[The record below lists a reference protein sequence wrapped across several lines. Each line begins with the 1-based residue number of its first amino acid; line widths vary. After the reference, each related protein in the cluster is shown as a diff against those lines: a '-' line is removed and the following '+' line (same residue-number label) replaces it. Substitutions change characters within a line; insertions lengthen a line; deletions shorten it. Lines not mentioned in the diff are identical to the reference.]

1 MIKRLFNLY
10 DDIFKKLKLEIYTD
24 ESGTIYGKWFDK
36 NEKLIFSRN
45 HFGTLWVDDC
55 DSYTTLWIYSKA
67 LSLNKE
73 EFELSLIDYLN
84 LKYQNQSKN
93 RPIKSI
99 GDENHCLEDMEDETE
114 NLQETIRRILR
125 EDYSP
130 AGKEIIPNKIVV
142 HKSNPMFRDRIL
154 EEGLKVRVGECYQIY
169 VNREQ
174 RDPNKIKCKPVIF
187 ATNSTKKR
195 DLFDSTYDDDIW
207 EINTEMIP
215 DVKWYVD
222 RHYGSKSKHIVTYQ
236 DIPTEAITLIYEGT
250 GESEDLI
257 EESIRRILR
266 EETDFYY
273 NLKTVAFEELPF
285 EYQRSLIIYMYEGPV
300 VDWSLDLDRDIVS
313 KNDELVKV
321 LINDYMSVGRNK
333 NKSFAY
339 GIVPMKTLTKEIAE
353 RMGYDN
359 YNDYHKDYV
368 GSNYV
373 QKHKESVW
381 PIILNPDNDELIED
395 GWHRFHD
402 YYSRGLKKVPV
413 VMFM

>member
-114 NLQETIRRILR
+114 NLQ
-125 EDYSP
+125 
-130 AGKEIIPNKIVV
+130 
-142 HKSNPMFRDRIL
+142 
-154 EEGLKVRVGECYQIY
+154 
-169 VNREQ
+169 
-174 RDPNKIKCKPVIF
+174 
-187 ATNSTKKR
+187 
-195 DLFDSTYDDDIW
+195 
-207 EINTEMIP
+207 
-215 DVKWYVD
+215 
-222 RHYGSKSKHIVTYQ
+222 
-236 DIPTEAITLIYEGT
+236 
-250 GESEDLI
+250 
-257 EESIRRILR
+257 ESIRRILR